1 VRTHFI
7 NINKKVGLKMNK
19 YEYMSFSITRE
30 LLNKNGAFK
39 YHYYVSDKETSKSEF
54 IKDLQY
60 VIKENNR
67 LYYGELK
74 YTFEWDYIKH
84 YKYGRYSAVYNYNDV
99 LEELKN
105 DGVIYLFPVGSAYDL
120 PVFNRRRA
128 AR

>member
-1 VRTHFI
+1 MNRHEYYIF
-7 NINKKVGLKMNK
+7 NIN
-19 YEYMSFSITRE
+19 RE
-30 LLNKNGAFK
+30 QTNKNGAFK
-39 YHYYVSDKETSKSEF
+39 YHYYVSDKEVSKSEF
-54 IKDLQY
+54 IRDLQY

-74 YTFEWDYIKH
+74 YMFEWDYIEQYKH
-84 YKYGRYSAVYNYNDV
+84 GRYTGLYNYNDV

-105 DGVIYLFPVGSAYDL
+105 DGVIYLFPVNNAYDL